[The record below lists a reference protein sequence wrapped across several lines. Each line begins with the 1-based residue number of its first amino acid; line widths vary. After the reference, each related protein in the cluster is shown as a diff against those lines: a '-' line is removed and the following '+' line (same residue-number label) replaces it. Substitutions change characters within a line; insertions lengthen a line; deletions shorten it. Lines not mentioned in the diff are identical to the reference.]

1 MAGIANRAPI
11 STNAR
16 SSQPGNAVN
25 LYSMMRFD
33 SFFNVWYWIATT
45 GIWIIVCW
53 RTLGVPH
60 ALMLAAAREDAVAAE
75 EAGALSRFT
84 ARRLEALRQGV
95 GPILAGLGGFG
106 LAVLAVLGFGLG
118 VEVAL
123 AAFMLVFPLALV
135 GIATLALARDV
146 AAGDLTGEAL
156 WRRLGRRRMWNQMIA
171 VLSMLA
177 AAIAGILHYAA
188 TLGM

>member
-1 MAGIANRAPI
+1 
-11 STNAR
+11 
-16 SSQPGNAVN
+16 VN

-33 SFFNVWYWIATT
+33 SFFNVWYWVATT
-45 GIWIIVCW
+45 VIWVLVCW

-60 ALMLAAAREDAVAAE
+60 SVVLAAARDDAAAAD
-75 EAGALSRFT
+75 EAAAIALHS
-84 ARRLEALRQGV
+84 ARRLEALRHG
-95 GPILAGLGGFG
+95 LAPVLAALAGFG

-123 AAFMLVFPLALV
+123 AAFMLLFPLALV
-135 GIATLALARDV
+135 GLATLGLARDV
-146 AAGDLTGEAL
+146 ARGELRGGAL
-156 WRRLGRRRMWNQMIA
+156 WRGLGRRRMWNQIVA

-188 TLGM
+188 AMTV

>member
-1 MAGIANRAPI
+1 
-11 STNAR
+11 
-16 SSQPGNAVN
+16 
-25 LYSMMRFD
+25 MMRFD

-45 GIWIIVCW
+45 GIWVIVCW
-53 RTLGVPH
+53 RTLGVPY
-60 ALMLAAAREDAVAAE
+60 ALVLAAAREDAAAAA
-75 EAGALSRFT
+75 EAGALARFT
-84 ARRLEALRQGV
+84 ARRLEALRHGL
-95 GPILAGLGGFG
+95 GPVLAALGGFG

-118 VEVAL
+118 LEVAL
-123 AAFMLVFPLALV
+123 AAFMLLFPLALV
-135 GIATLALARDV
+135 GVATLALARDV

-156 WRRLGRRRMWNQMIA
+156 WRRLGRRRMWNQLVA